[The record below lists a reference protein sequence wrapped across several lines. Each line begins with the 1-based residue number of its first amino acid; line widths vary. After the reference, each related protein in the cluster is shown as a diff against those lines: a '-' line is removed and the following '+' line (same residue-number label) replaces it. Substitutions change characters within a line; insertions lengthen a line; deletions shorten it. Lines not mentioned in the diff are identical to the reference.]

1 MVLGEESGDNNG
13 TLSSRLYR
21 IIKSSFKSSW
31 AISAYEVLFT
41 VVVSNL
47 AIFLAVFIKALTN
60 AEDQSFSFLFENLFQ
75 ESIKPTEII
84 VFVLALI
91 APAMWIMVRNIRLW
105 RHSYLLLLFLA
116 VHIAIIVSTSVIFSL
131 ALSSTLHNTN
141 LAFYWAK
148 VCLSISLLVWYF
160 TLVYHKKVIES
171 PASNLATPKPGKESG
186 TDVLNELRAG

>member
-1 MVLGEESGDNNG
+1 MVLGEESSDNNG
-13 TLSSRLYR
+13 TFWSR
-21 IIKSSFKSSW
+21 IIKSSW

-47 AIFLAVFIKALTN
+47 AIILAVFIKALTN
-60 AEDQSFSFLFENLFQ
+60 AEEQSFSFLFKNLFQ

-116 VHIAIIVSTSVIFSL
+116 FHAAIIVSTSVIFSL

-141 LAFYWAK
+141 LALYWAK
-148 VCLSISLLVWYF
+148 LCLSISLLVWYL

-171 PASNLATPKPGKESG
+171 PASNLSTPKPGKESG
-186 TDVLNELRAG
+186 SDVLNELRAG